1 MTGLTWYTNI
11 RKKYFGNIFINPG
24 IIEDQVEYAI
34 WRLDIYCFSHHYKM
48 LLYSVTNS
56 IKTPLMISLK
66 VWLPLLQFLK
76 TSPVTLILSVEYSAA
91 INVFFLTMNE
101 VKDLLKISVQL
112 RIFILQ
118 IKVMDEHWIMAHWIL
133 GYFICTVLV
142 SMSNSS
148 IYQPIV
154 TSVPYASPI
163 RIQLQPFPFI
173 YQIFAILI
181 LRFNLFLQILKYN
194 LISSLFSSKICTF
207 CY

>member
-34 WRLDIYCFSHHYKM
+34 WRLDIYRSSHHYKM

-91 INVFFLTMNE
+91 INVFFFNDE
-101 VKDLLKISVQL
+101 WSKRSPQNKCSVKNFHFTNQ
-112 RIFILQ
+112 
-118 IKVMDEHWIMAHWIL
+118 
-133 GYFICTVLV
+133 
-142 SMSNSS
+142 SNGW
-148 IYQPIV
+148 
-154 TSVPYASPI
+154 ALNNGALDF
-163 RIQLQPFPFI
+163 R
-173 YQIFAILI
+173 
-181 LRFNLFLQILKYN
+181 LFYLYCARLN
-194 LISSLFSSKICTF
+194 V
-207 CY
+207 

>member
-1 MTGLTWYTNI
+1 
-11 RKKYFGNIFINPG
+11 
-24 IIEDQVEYAI
+24 
-34 WRLDIYCFSHHYKM
+34 
-48 LLYSVTNS
+48 
-56 IKTPLMISLK
+56 
-66 VWLPLLQFLK
+66 
-76 TSPVTLILSVEYSAA
+76 
-91 INVFFLTMNE
+91 
-101 VKDLLKISVQL
+101 
-112 RIFILQ
+112 
-118 IKVMDEHWIMAHWIL
+118 MAHWIL